1 MLYFM
6 LMFGGLLLALLL
18 WVCGFSGLWLCCS
31 MLLSGVVYCGLLVTC
46 WVWIASSSCW
56 DGCGFCVVTVF

>member
-18 WVCGFSGLWLCCS
+18 WVCGFSGWWLCCG

-46 WVWIASSSCW
+46 WGLDC
-56 DGCGFCVVTVF
+56 